1 MTNTNPFLSLSYPFR
16 MRQLNGNLLNKELID
31 LDPNFNKLISD
42 SEQKKIMENSQKINE
57 KALKKSNQMIKNEN
71 RIMNE
76 NKLDQLLIKMEKND
90 ENKTTQSIMMNL
102 AGQGQLSLNQLQ
114 ELQHQQNLLNPQLNL
129 PNINNELSLEQ
140 LNQFYYYYYPYYYLY
155 KLNSK
160 I

>member
-1 MTNTNPFLSLSYPFR
+1 